1 MMVKKRT
8 KALSAIFVAL
18 AAALLLLMSISV
30 AYATKPIP
38 VSGKII
44 IMGFSVSSADM
55 AGQSDNA
62 IVYLSLNGMF
72 TGSIAG
78 SYTSESRWV
87 YHNYQQSDQWI
98 SVHAVDTISATI
110 TIDSVQYTGTLFF
123 MLNGKGAEGGNWVII
138 GGTGDLANLHG
149 QGTYTPVSGNVQN
162 YEGQI
167 QFDP

>member
-1 MMVKKRT
+1 MNRKRT
-8 KALSAIFVAL
+8 KAFSAILVAL
-18 AAALLLLMSISV
+18 AVTLLFSMSLSV
-30 AYATKPIP
+30 AYATEPIHI
-38 VSGKII
+38 SGKILVL
-44 IMGFSVSSADM
+44 GASLTSGKQ

-62 IVYLSLNGMF
+62 IVYLSLNGKF

-98 SVHAVDTISATI
+98 SVHAVDTISATV

-123 MLNGKGAEGGNWVII
+123 MINGKAADGGNWVII

-149 QGTYTPVSGNVQN
+149 QGTFTPAGVGQD

-167 QFDP
+167 QFNP